1 MQTKPSAKGRV
12 SIAVINANKAVGK
25 RKSSQGSDCCEQS
38 RQQKEEFPL
47 RLLMQTKPTAK
58 GRVSIAVINANK
70 ADSKRKSFH
79 CDD

>member
-38 RQQKEEFPL
+38 RQQKEEFSAQC
-47 RLLMQTKPTAK
+47 LLQTKPVAAI
-58 GRVSIAVINANK
+58 RELLVRIYNL
-70 ADSKRKSFH
+70 
-79 CDD
+79 